1 MNPTKNPMKIPWNHH
16 FWWDYAARIK
26 PGSVLCQPCMARWGE
41 QRTGGWVT
49 WGIVDLAI
57 LGTWKWGISQSLSL
71 STYIYNIYILYF
83 YYIYN
88 INISDPQAQVI
99 SFKSPFFWGPRGE
112 ENQIGGRVG
121 ERTPRNGGLDGHAL
135 SAAWHR
141 MVDGWMVGSPTPLIF
156 VQRAL
161 EKVENHQF

>member
-1 MNPTKNPMKIPWNHH
+1 MGRFVLEAHEAEF
-16 FWWDYAARIK
+16 FWC
-26 PGSVLCQPCMARWGE
+26 GLLSHSTE
-41 QRTGGWVT
+41 EVT
-49 WGIVDLAI
+49 INNSLKHI
-57 LGTWKWGISQSLSL
+57 FYSNYIISYLSL
-71 STYIYNIYILYF
+71 YIYIYTWYYIYILCIYF
-83 YYIYN
+83 YYIHN

-141 MVDGWMVGSPTPLIF
+141 VVDGWMVGSPTPLIF

-161 EKVENHQF
+161 ETEKHIKSPILRSKWCTWAMFIHFP

>member
-1 MNPTKNPMKIPWNHH
+1 MVPNRRIVMSFVFKTLPRQRSTDGKIC
-16 FWWDYAARIK
+16 
-26 PGSVLCQPCMARWGE
+26 S
-41 QRTGGWVT
+41 GGT
-49 WGIVDLAI
+49 WGRFFWCGLLSHSTEKVTINNSI
-57 LGTWKWGISQSLSL
+57 KHIFYSNYIISSLSL
-71 STYIYNIYILYF
+71 YIYIYII
-83 YYIYN
+83 YIYIIVLLYN